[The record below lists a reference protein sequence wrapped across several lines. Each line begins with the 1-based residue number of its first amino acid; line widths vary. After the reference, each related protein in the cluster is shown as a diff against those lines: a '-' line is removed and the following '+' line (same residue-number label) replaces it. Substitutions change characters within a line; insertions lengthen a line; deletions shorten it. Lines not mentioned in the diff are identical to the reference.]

1 METYKNLIA
10 LTQSMAKFDDFNNK
24 SKSSE
29 DLLKEAEEL
38 YAADENDLAK
48 ILKNVD
54 KTNLTVKS
62 RKLPSGNVNLSYM
75 DSKGREV
82 KSERYDA
89 NGVLKNMQI
98 HHYNGN
104 ILVATDYYKVD
115 IELKRVLKEI
125 GTPNT
130 YFEEFDGHGKLICR
144 NKL

>member
-75 DSKGREV
+75 DSKGRGYNNLAPEWIKKV
-82 KSERYDA
+82 LEELDKKKFAGRYHRPINIIFYKNKEALSEE
-89 NGVLKNMQI
+89 K
-98 HHYNGN
+98 
-104 ILVATDYYKVD
+104 ATLLLN
-115 IELKRVLKEI
+115 E
-125 GTPNT
+125 
-130 YFEEFDGHGKLICR
+130 
-144 NKL
+144 